1 MLLLLW
7 CLVAML
13 NGARPVQGFVV
24 LRSHATLPVSS
35 SCCCW
40 STEKAEEEFEQEF
53 GEIVGDDAGGVLV
66 EDLLWRV
73 ERLRLE
79 EQNTK
84 RFLKAG
90 PRFLPYDECR
100 KWVQAWSRWDCEDD
114 WKNWIAMG
122 EKRNPYIP
130 VSKGG

>member
-1 MLLLLW
+1 
-7 CLVAML
+7 
-13 NGARPVQGFVV
+13 VQAFVTV
-24 LRSHATLPVSS
+24 RSHPTCKAVPY
-35 SCCCW
+35 CW
-40 STEKAEEEFEQEF
+40 STEKAEEEFEQEL
-53 GEIVGDDAGGVLV
+53 GEIVGEDAGGVVV

-100 KWVQAWSRWDCEDD
+100 KWVQAWNRWDCEED
-114 WKNWIAMG
+114 WKSWIAMG

-130 VSKGG
+130 VSYLIMKAKRVGCCVS